1 MGTVTYRWSKMPE
14 HREWMLENAGNRTI
28 AEVRRAFEER
38 FGTPISKGQ
47 VSLFRAEYD
56 LQRRRGNRAAHRKNA
71 VPVGTEKES
80 KGYVWVKVA
89 ELPSKPQLKDN
100 WVPKQKAVWERT
112 RGLKLPKGFN
122 VLFCD
127 GDARNFDPANLKAVP
142 RKLMGV
148 MNGSGGWSDR
158 ATLEACAA
166 RAMLKCSMMD
176 VRRRP
181 RKCVVCGAEFT
192 PDAMNSL
199 GQTGKGQITCRAC
212 LDAGRTSYGLR
223 DYGEAACEQ
232 CGAVFRRDSSAA
244 RFCPECRP
252 RKRKK

>member
-56 LQRRRGNRAAHRKNA
+56 LQRRRGNRTAHRKNA

-112 RGLKLPKGFN
+112 RGLKLPDGFN

-127 GDARNFDPANLKAVP
+127 GDARNFAPANLKAVP

-158 ATLEACAA
+158 VTLEACAA

-192 PDAMNSL
+192 PDSMNSL
-199 GQTGKGQITCRAC
+199 GQMGKGQITCRAC

-252 RKRKK
+252 RKRKR